1 LKSSDIRKTV
11 LEVLLEVERAK
22 AEKPKRKKAKKA
34 KSPKKA
40 KGAEVEKPLDI
51 PAFLPKL
58 TDEMILRAAG
68 TGPARPRVNP
78 FKMAV
83 PPPGVLPD
91 GIEAATMAQDSAM
104 GGALGWA
111 GAFANQVF
119 AEGLEFLGYPYLAEL
134 MQRPEYRVIIE
145 TIATE
150 MTRKWIKF
158 QAVGEVDKT
167 ARIKELEDEFT
178 RLEVKDRIRKGL
190 EIDGG
195 FGRSH
200 IYLDLG
206 TTDDRDEL
214 KLPIGN
220 GTNSMSKL
228 KVAKGSL
235 KSLRVIEPVWTYPSS
250 YNATDPLKPDW
261 YKPSSWFVQGKEVHS
276 TRLLTFIGRE
286 VPDHLKPAYSFGGL
300 SMSQMAKPY
309 VDNWLRVRQAVSDL
323 VSTFSTS
330 GIKTDM
336 STMLAAGGEQ
346 LFKRLVLFNS
356 NRDNQG
362 LLVLNKDTEEYFN
375 VSTPLGT
382 LDQLQAQAQ
391 EHMASVSRIPL
402 VKLLG
407 ISPAGLNASSEGE
420 IETFDDTINAGQ
432 EAQIRPN
439 LTRLMHFVMLSLWG
453 EVDPAITFTF
463 VPLTDLTPKE
473 KAEVEKLEAE
483 TDDIRING
491 GVLDPAETRKSI
503 ANNPDSRYPG
513 IDPDD
518 VPDLLEEEEEGLEPR
533 GGAARIAEEAGGDRD
548 QEDGSD
554 RDEPPEREAA

>member
-1 LKSSDIRKTV
+1 M
-11 LEVLLEVERAK
+11 LEVERAK
-22 AEKPKRKKAKKA
+22 VEKPKPKRKRKKPAAKKVAPA
-34 KSPKKA
+34 K
-40 KGAEVEKPLDI
+40 AEAAIDL
-51 PAFLPKL
+51 PAFLPKI

-68 TGPARPRVNP
+68 TGPARQKFNP
-78 FKMAV
+78 FKFAV
-83 PPPGVLPD
+83 PPPGVLPAD
-91 GIEAATMAQDSAM
+91 VDPPTMAQDSAM

-111 GAFANQVF
+111 GTFANQVF

-134 MQRPEYRVIIE
+134 AQRAEYRVITD

-158 QAVGEVDKT
+158 QAVGDVDKT
-167 ARIKELEDEFT
+167 TKIKELEDEFT
-178 RLEVKDRIRKGL
+178 RLGVKEAFKKSLEV
-190 EIDGG
+190 DGF

-200 IYLDLG
+200 LYLDLG
-206 TTDDRDEL
+206 TTDDREEL
-214 KLPIGN
+214 RLPIGD
-220 GTNSMSKL
+220 GTSAASKL
-228 KVAKGSL
+228 KVGKGSL
-235 KSLRVIEPVWTYPSS
+235 KRLRVIEPVWTYPSS
-250 YNATDPLKPDW
+250 YNSADPLKPDW

-276 TRLLTFIGRE
+276 SRLLTFIGRE
-286 VPDHLKPAYSFGGL
+286 VPDLLKPAYSFGGL
-300 SMSQMAKPY
+300 SMSQMVKPY
-309 VDNWLRVRQAVSDL
+309 VDNWLRVRQSVSDL
-323 VSTFSTS
+323 VGTFSTS

-336 STMLAAGGEQ
+336 AQMLAAGGEQ

-375 VSTPLGT
+375 VSTPLTT

-432 EAQIRPN
+432 EVQIRPN
-439 LTRLMHFVMLSLWG
+439 LTVVMHFVMLSLWG
-453 EVDPAITFTF
+453 QVDPTITFTF
-463 VPLTDLTPKE
+463 VPLTELTPKE
-473 KAEVEKLEAE
+473 KAEVDKLEAE
-483 TDDIRING
+483 TADIRINS
-491 GVLDPAETRKSI
+491 GVIDPAEERKAVAS
-503 ANNPDSRYPG
+503 APDSRYQG

-518 VPDLLEEEEEGLEPR
+518 VPDLLDEEEEGLEPK

-548 QEDGSD
+548 EQQ
-554 RDEPPEREAA
+554 DEGEGAELEREAA

>member
-1 LKSSDIRKTV
+1 LKRSEIRELV
-11 LEVLLEVERAK
+11 LETLLEFERVK
-22 AEKPKRKKAKKA
+22 GNPPK
-34 KSPKKA
+34 PKKA
-40 KGAEVEKPLDI
+40 GKKNAKTKAKAGKPIDI
-51 PAFLPKL
+51 PAFLPKIS
-58 TDEMILRAAG
+58 DETLLRAGSA
-68 TGPARPRVNP
+68 PAKRNVNP
-78 FKMAV
+78 FKVAV
-83 PPPGVLPD
+83 PPPGVLPE
-91 GIEAATMAQDSAM
+91 GVPAPSMAQDSAM

-111 GAFANQVF
+111 GTFANQVF

-134 MQRPEYRVIIE
+134 AQRPEYRVITE

-158 QAVGEVDKT
+158 QAVGEEDKT
-167 ARIKELEDEFT
+167 AKIKAIEDEFT
-178 RLEVKDRIRKGL
+178 RLGVKDAVRKGL
-190 EIDGG
+190 EVDGF
-195 FGRSH
+195 FGRAH
-200 IYLDLG
+200 IYLDTG
-206 TTDDRDEL
+206 ATDDREEL
-214 KLPIGN
+214 RLPIGN
-220 GTNSMSKL
+220 GQNAMSKA
-228 KVAKGSL
+228 KVGLGSL
-235 KSLRVIEPVWTYPSS
+235 KRLRVIEPVWTYPSS

-286 VPDHLKPAYSFGGL
+286 VPDLLKPAYSFGGL

-309 VDNWLRVRQAVSDL
+309 VDNWLRVRQSVSDL
-323 VSTFSTS
+323 ISTFSTS
-330 GIKTDM
+330 GIKTDLAQ
-336 STMLAAGGEQ
+336 MLSAGGEQ

-362 LLVLNKDTEEYFN
+362 LMVLDKDTEEYFN

-420 IETFDDTINAGQ
+420 IETFDDTINAAQ

-439 LTRLMHFVMLSLWG
+439 LTRLLHFMQLSLFG
-453 EVDPAITFTF
+453 EVDQGITFTF
-463 VPLTDLTPKE
+463 VPLSDLTPKE

-483 TDDIRING
+483 TDDIRINSS
-491 GVLDPAETRKSI
+491 VLSPAEVRNRV
-503 ANNPDSRYPG
+503 ANEADSPYQG

-518 VPDLLEEEEEGLEPR
+518 VPDLLEEEEEGLEPK
-533 GGAARIAEEAGGDRD
+533 GAAAGIAKAEGEPD
-548 QEDGSD
+548 QDND
-554 RDEPPEREAA
+554 PDAEPKRKAA